1 LPNEAWSLTADAHDP
16 DGQTLLFGYPRAP
29 GADAPPYVQPVVK
42 LEFGARAD
50 PWPVEPRQV
59 TSLVAEEFPALFA
72 AQACTVRALAPE
84 RTFWEKVLLLH
95 EERHRP
101 ASKRRR
107 PRMARHFYDVWR
119 LIDAGIAAKA
129 IADSTLFEHVVRNR
143 RVYFRQNWVD
153 YDTMKAGSLDMMPM
167 PDQLAEWRADYAA
180 MQGDMFLTPPPQFD
194 EVLAAIATFQERF
207 HAP

>member
-1 LPNEAWSLTADAHDP
+1 
-16 DGQTLLFGYPRAP
+16 
-29 GADAPPYVQPVVK
+29 
-42 LEFGARAD
+42 
-50 PWPVEPRQV
+50 
-59 TSLVAEEFPALFA
+59 
-72 AQACTVRALAPE
+72 
-84 RTFWEKVLLLH
+84 
-95 EERHRP
+95 
-101 ASKRRR
+101 
-107 PRMARHFYDVWR
+107 MARHFYDVWR

-194 EVLAAIATFQERF
+194 EVLAAIATFQERL